1 MSRSKFYDRI
11 KDAKIEREVEDVY
24 NEGISRYFK
33 NIPITHPYACDGFI
47 DTVTA
52 VGKKLRLLIE
62 YKYDENFNTSADK
75 AKVLAQV
82 VYYLKQFEQ
91 NGQAL
96 PNVVFVGDINE
107 CFVLQSNCLLPYLDG
122 EYDWSIAP
130 SSASKS
136 NPQLVLQLSNDAEI
150 NPFVFVIDE
159 NFSFQNVAN
168 RIIDQSDNVQR
179 YVRVTEH
186 NIATIYDYFS
196 TRVVRNA
203 TKIPAN
209 ELVALFIGTITDQ
222 DNYYIHPK
230 KSTVLVANG
239 REVDVDEKSFKAF
252 FSVFKKDYSPS
263 ELHRFA
269 EISDRLIE
277 DTKRRRSGEFYTPT
291 PFVDYAHKMLS
302 EQLGDDWKEKYVVW
316 DCCWGT
322 GNLTRDYKFNEL
334 YASTLEPGELAIGE
348 KYNQEATKFI
358 FDFLN
363 DPIDDLFGKHIPDG
377 LLQAFKEDKPILFF
391 INPPYGTASS
401 NFGQGGRSSK
411 GQNSTDS
418 VTYTEMKLLDL
429 GNSINNLY
437 SQFLYRICTIVH
449 DFNLSNCHI
458 GLYSPTMFLCG
469 SGYEQYR
476 SFYLKRFS
484 FLNAV
489 QFQASHFADVSDSWG
504 ISFSI
509 WRNGETIDKCNFNY
523 INIDDDNGEI
533 KIIGKKVLYNI
544 DGEKNRTLK
553 VWIKEPIKHIKTF
566 IYPTF
571 SSALCLANGKN
582 CKTKIATNSLG
593 CYSNMGNNV
602 DQNQMKVTLFSSA
615 DSSNANGLSILP
627 ENYCR
632 IVCAFSARKLIDK
645 NWINSKDEYL
655 APNEQHEKWQEFVND
670 SIVYSLFHSSSN
682 QSSLR
687 NIEYKGKIWNIR
699 NEFFWMSKNKIM
711 ELAEQAKLVGTYEEA
726 RTDNERYVYNKLQ
739 EIQLS
744 AEAQAVLDK
753 AMELAEKSF
762 PFRPLFNQEHPEY
775 QIYNWDCGW
784 YQIKGLLNAYMPNDL
799 KEFSALFKQLSDK
812 MRPMVYELGFLK

>member
-1 MSRSKFYDRI
+1 MRQHYQFMSRSKFYDRI

-24 NEGISRYFK
+24 NEGFSRYFK
-33 NIPITHPYACDGFI
+33 NASITHPYACDGFI
-47 DTVTA
+47 ETTTDA
-52 VGKKLRLLIE
+52 SKNLRLLIE
-62 YKYDENFNTSADK
+62 YKYDENFKTSADK

-82 VYYLKQFEQ
+82 VYYLKQFEL

-122 EYDWSIAP
+122 DFDWNIAP

-230 KSTVLVANG
+230 KNTVLVANG
-239 REVDVDEKSFKAF
+239 RDVDVDEKSFRAF

-263 ELHRFA
+263 ELHKFA

-322 GNLTRDYKFNEL
+322 GNLTRDYHFKEL

-363 DPIDDLFGKHIPDG
+363 DSIDDLFGKHVPDG

-401 NFGQGGRSSK
+401 GGANTNHKEGCSNTKVNEDMLSAK
-411 GQNSTDS
+411 IGSCSQ
-418 VTYTEMKLLDL
+418 
-429 GNSINNLY
+429 NLY
-437 SQFLYRICTIVH
+437 AQFLYRITQIKNEY
-449 DFNLSNCHI
+449 NLSNVRI
-458 GLYSPTMFLCG
+458 GLFSPTLYL
-469 SGYEQYR
+469 SGPSWKNFR
-476 SFYLKRFS
+476 KFFFS
-484 FLNAV
+484 NFEFNNACT
-489 QFQASHFADVSDSWG
+489 FQASFFADVSDSWG
-504 ISFSI
+504 IAFSV
-509 WRNGETIDKCNFNY
+509 WDSGFTQECNYFDHKTITLEEEEIKELSVKMIYNTDNLLDASNWIQDKRKNKKDIEIITAKSSLKISDTIKKVGDNY
-523 INIDDDNGEI
+523 GYFINDANNIDATVKG
-533 KIIGKKVLYNI
+533 VYFMTMPVS
-544 DGEKNRTLK
+544 R
-553 VWIKEPIKHIKTF
+553 H
-566 IYPTF
+566 
-571 SSALCLANGKN
+571 
-582 CKTKIATNSLG
+582 IATIE
-593 CYSNMGNNV
+593 V
-602 DQNQMKVTLFSSA
+602 DKTNYYKCTTL
-615 DSSNANGLSILP
+615 
-627 ENYCR
+627 
-632 IVCAFSARKLIDK
+632 FSARKLIDK

-687 NIEYKGKIWNIR
+687 NVEYKGKNWNIK
-699 NEFFWMSKNKIM
+699 NEFFWMPKNKIM

-726 RTDNERYVYNKLQ
+726 RTDNERFVYNKLQ
-739 EIQLS
+739 EIKLS
-744 AEAQAVLDK
+744 AEAQAVLNK
-753 AMELAEKSF
+753 ATELTVKSF
-762 PFRPLFNQEHPEY
+762 PYRTLFNQEHPEY
-775 QIYNWDCGW
+775 QILNWDCGW
-784 YQIKGLLNAYMPNDL
+784 YQIKGVLNAYMQNEL

-812 MRPMVYELGFLK
+812 MRPLVYELGFLK